1 MRMSEMTDAYVK
13 LDKVSKIY
21 GTKEVKIVAVDEISL
36 EIAKGEFVV
45 IVGPSGAGKTRS
57 IYETHDPRSIYRVT
71 NYRAAR
77 GVSFDGYHGQEVLVF
92 EEFSSQ
98 IPIEDMLNY
107 LDIYPLALPARYN
120 DKTACYTM
128 VYITSNLPVEKQYRS
143 EQWDRPE
150 TWRAFLRRIH
160 TVIEY
165 LPDGSTV
172 IHKKGGFPYD
182 QK

>member
-1 MRMSEMTDAYVK
+1 M
-13 LDKVSKIY
+13 
-21 GTKEVKIVAVDEISL
+21 
-36 EIAKGEFVV
+36 
-45 IVGPSGAGKTRS
+45 
-57 IYETHDPRSIYRVT
+57 
-71 NYRAAR
+71 
-77 GVSFDGYHGQEVLVF
+77 LVF

-143 EQWDRPE
+143 EQWTGRK
-150 TWRAFLRRIH
+150 TWRAFLRRIIH

-172 IHKKGGFPYD
+172 IHKKDFP
-182 QK
+182 